1 MSIKKECGNCGN
13 KDKRGVCHIIF
24 NCDKSKSEWKPKLT
38 NSFDD
43 ICHPIVPEGS
53 AKTSSHYQV
62 GTKQPIEVMQDVM
75 TREELIGFLRGNVI
89 KYALRLGHKD
99 EAKKEAGK
107 VEQYAKWLRIVLS
120 GGQIDPRL

>member
-1 MSIKKECGNCGN
+1 MLIKKECSNCGN
-13 KDKRGVCHIIF
+13 RDEHRGCTSLF
-24 NCDKSKSEWKPKLT
+24 DCCGKSEWKPKLT